1 MPRIE
6 RFGFV
11 LQETIF
17 LLTIL
22 MKVRSERKEPED
34 QGLQLKQ
41 RKALNRTKEWRSRRT
56 LGCTCASAKRDT
68 FHPALEMFVI
78 P

>member
-1 MPRIE
+1 MSRIE

-34 QGLQLKQ
+34 QGLQLKK

-56 LGCTCASAKRDT
+56 LGCVCVSAKRDAI
-68 FHPALEMFVI
+68 HPALEVFVI